1 MTRTS
6 IMARLPVRADSTPQI
21 LEMQALPGQ
30 KLSEAIWLS
39 GLVGPQSLCAGLAR
53 CGRCRVRYLEQA
65 PAPLACEEDLL
76 GPEAVSQGWRLA
88 CRRQV
93 PDMPEGATLALEL
106 PCGQEAAPG
115 PAAQEAM
122 PGQDCSMGQGALAL
136 AVDLGTTTLCW
147 QALAPDGAVAAEGQ
161 ILNPQGGAGADVM
174 SRLAFAT
181 SPEGRRRLSRLVCER
196 LLETIRSLPGP
207 VAEIVLAGN
216 TAMTDIFLER
226 DLEGLSRAPY
236 RLSHRGSARFAV
248 EGLPPVWIPPLAG
261 PFLGGDVAC
270 GLLALEAQGVS
281 TPFVLADLGTNG
293 EFALVRESGA
303 IAMASVPLGPALEG
317 VGPECGRLA
326 GPDAAARF
334 TLTPFGLACS
344 TASGKA
350 LAAGSAEALAGISA
364 TGYLSLLALLLR
376 VGFLTPEGQFARR
389 REGLSPL
396 AARLLPHVTEGPG
409 TPRMR
414 LPGGLWLSLRDVEEL
429 LKVKAAFALALDML
443 LEDAGLSAASL
454 AGIHLAGAL
463 GQHADA
469 QDLEDLGFVP
479 RGAAGLVRACGNA
492 SLAGA
497 ALLACRPALRQG
509 LAMRM
514 KGVRILQPERDPG
527 FRERYIRAMRF
538 GG

>member
-1 MTRTS
+1 
-6 IMARLPVRADSTPQI
+6 
-21 LEMQALPGQ
+21 
-30 KLSEAIWLS
+30 
-39 GLVGPQSLCAGLAR
+39 
-53 CGRCRVRYLEQA
+53 
-65 PAPLACEEDLL
+65 
-76 GPEAVSQGWRLA
+76 
-88 CRRQV
+88 
-93 PDMPEGATLALEL
+93 
-106 PCGQEAAPG
+106 
-115 PAAQEAM
+115 
-122 PGQDCSMGQGALAL
+122 
-136 AVDLGTTTLCW
+136 
-147 QALAPDGAVAAEGQ
+147 
-161 ILNPQGGAGADVM
+161 
-174 SRLAFAT
+174 
-181 SPEGRRRLSRLVCER
+181 
-196 LLETIRSLPGP
+196 
-207 VAEIVLAGN
+207 
-216 TAMTDIFLER
+216 
-226 DLEGLSRAPY
+226 
-236 RLSHRGSARFAV
+236 
-248 EGLPPVWIPPLAG
+248 
-261 PFLGGDVAC
+261 
-270 GLLALEAQGVS
+270 
-281 TPFVLADLGTNG
+281 
-293 EFALVRESGA
+293 
-303 IAMASVPLGPALEG
+303 
-317 VGPECGRLA
+317 
-326 GPDAAARF
+326 
-334 TLTPFGLACS
+334 S
-344 TASGKA
+344 TASGRA
-350 LAAGSAEALAGISA
+350 IAAGSAEALAGISA

-497 ALLACRPALRQG
+497 ALLACRPALRQW

-514 KGVRILQPERDPG
+514 KGVRILQPEREPG